1 MDDID
6 FASYA
11 DDNVAYAIES
21 DMEESI
27 VNLQNAS
34 KLFYMVDKR
43 HFICSS
49 SERDKEQYMRKAFRY

>member
-34 KLFYMVDKR
+34 KLFYMVYQQ
-43 HFICSS
+43 SN
-49 SERDKEQYMRKAFRY
+49 ERNPGQAPFHL